1 MAVDADAQK
10 FLDLLASAPGPAL
23 VEMTPEQARGLGA
36 IFMEL
41 TGPGPEMQAE
51 RDVQIPAP
59 HGTIPA
65 RVYEP
70 VADPPGTIA
79 WYHGGGWVV
88 GGLDDNNAVCRHL
101 AEESGCRVVS
111 VDYRLAPEERFP
123 AAADDAYA
131 ALRWIAENIA
141 GGSPLVVGG
150 DSAGGNLAAVVSQLA
165 LADGGPDITLQLLV
179 YPVVDHDMTTA
190 SYQEFDGDRFLLN
203 KREMVWF
210 WDHYAPDAADR
221 DDPKASPLRAKSLAG
236 LPAAFVVIAGNDP
249 LRDEGLAYA
258 EALEASGV
266 PVTVTR
272 FDGQIHAFFTIPNFI
287 PTGNTAIAEAGAAVR
302 EAVGARASA

>member
-1 MAVDADAQK
+1 MAIDPDAQK

-23 VEMTPEQARGLGA
+23 VEMTPEEARGLGA
-36 IFMEL
+36 IFMDL
-41 TGPGPEMQAE
+41 TGPGPDMAAE
-51 RDVQIPAP
+51 RDIEIPAP
-59 HGTIPA
+59 HGSIPA

-70 VADPPGTIA
+70 VADPPGTIV

-101 AEESGCRVVS
+101 AEESGSRLVS
-111 VDYRLAPEERFP
+111 VDYRLAPEHRFP

-131 ALRWIAENIA
+131 ALVWLA
-141 GGSPLVVGG
+141 GNVADGKPIVVGG
-150 DSAGGNLAAVVSQLA
+150 DSAGGNLAAIVSQLA
-165 LADGGPDITLQLLV
+165 LADGGPAIALQLLV

-190 SYQEFDGDRFLLN
+190 SYQEFDGDDLLLN

-210 WDHYAPDAADR
+210 WNHYAPEPADR
-221 DDPKASPLRAKSLAG
+221 DDPKASPLRAESLAG

-266 PVTVTR
+266 PVSVAR

-302 EAVGARASA
+302 EAVAAHASA